1 MALCRSCNLWLTK
14 LWNRKCMYN
23 YLPCRNNNES
33 TLNVWFWAS
42 QCIEFEEIRLNW
54 KQNLAVSYE
63 EKWFSY
69 TFRNSTKLKQL
80 VARRKPNRNL
90 CNHGLLDS
98 YPIDKCLDLRGCFRT
113 IHMAKNKS
121 LKISNHFRSYRYMKF
136 SF

>member
-23 YLPCRNNNES
+23 YLPCRNTNES

-42 QCIEFEEIRLNW
+42 QCIECEEIILNW
-54 KQNLAVSYE
+54 EQNLAVNYE
-63 EKWFSY
+63 EKCFSY

-80 VARRKPNRNL
+80 VARRKPNGNL
-90 CNHGLLDS
+90 CYHGVLDS
-98 YPIDKCLDLRGCFRT
+98 YPIDKCYNLWDCFRT
-113 IHMAKNKS
+113 IHMPKKKS
-121 LKISNHFRSYRYMKF
+121 LKISNHFRSYMKF